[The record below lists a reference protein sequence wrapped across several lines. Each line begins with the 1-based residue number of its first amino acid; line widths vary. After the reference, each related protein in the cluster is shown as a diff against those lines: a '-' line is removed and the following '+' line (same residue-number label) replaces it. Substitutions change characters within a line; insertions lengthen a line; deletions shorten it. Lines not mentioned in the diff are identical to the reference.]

1 MKKAAPAAN
10 AARDAGSH
18 DHMLQGGHAIMKDDP
33 EDFNAPKLSEDMSK
47 QTGLGGSKQG
57 NLLGGPSTGD
67 SMRQRDTQSH
77 VGQTCVGIP
86 LC

>member
-18 DHMLQGGHAIMKDDP
+18 DHLLQGGHAIMKDDIE
-33 EDFNAPKLSEDMSK
+33 EDFGTSKMSENMSK
-47 QTGLGGSKQG
+47 QSGLGGTKSGNMQG
-57 NLLGGPSTGD
+57 GGGTGAQFGD

-77 VGQTCVGIP
+77 VV
-86 LC
+86 